1 MSKLEYNELKVG
13 TIFTKNEDVNP
24 YKILEYAFIR
34 MQQRKPVV
42 QLKIKN
48 LISGKVLNYTAH
60 PNESFEETEIELM
73 PAIFIYHKP
82 TSSKKG
88 EANGEY
94 WFYELGNP
102 KNRFS
107 LADDVIGNIGQFL
120 KPDTEIKA
128 YKFGNKFIDIE
139 LPVKMEFVVTEAP
152 PAIKG
157 NTAQGGT
164 KLATIETGTKINV
177 PLFINEGDTI
187 RINTQTGE
195 YAERVE
201 KA

>member
-13 TIFTKNEDVNP
+13 IVFTKNEDLNP
-24 YKILEYAFIR
+24 YKTLEYAFIR

-48 LISGKVLNYTAH
+48 LITGKVLNYTAH
-60 PNESFEETEIELM
+60 PNESFNEAEIELI

-82 TSSKKG
+82 APSKKSG
-88 EANGEY
+88 AGGEY
-94 WFYELGNP
+94 WFHEVGNP
-102 KNRFS
+102 KNRFE
-107 LADDVIGNIGQFL
+107 LKDDVIGNAGQFL
-120 KPDTEIKA
+120 KRDTEIKA
-128 YKFGNKFIDIE
+128 FKFDDKVINIE
-139 LPVKMEFVVTEAP
+139 LPIKMEFKVTEAP

-157 NTAQGGT
+157 NTAQGGI
-164 KLATIETGTKINV
+164 KLVTLETGAKVNV
-177 PLFINEGDTI
+177 PLFINESDTI